1 MTASIDVF
9 RLASIF
15 IRYRLRSMRN
25 AFRAR
30 GRGRTTLFAVVVAVA
45 TGLAYVGLF
54 GQAFA
59 VIAKTVDMTG
69 QLAALALVITTVA
82 FGSLAARAASAEAV
96 RAGSPENEFL
106 LARPVSLSSLVAAR
120 GLADAVTDPVAGLFL
135 LPVLISAAVVWRIG
149 PIAWPMAI
157 VISMLLQVAISSL
170 AYAVQLAVVRYV
182 SGPRRRVVWTGLRMV
197 AALSLATVWMLGTYV
212 MRAPQALATG
222 VAAVASIVSL
232 SPATLAGAPLAALAR
247 GEPFL
252 AVVGLM
258 ALAASVGATLLMV
271 IVFARR
277 AGMAG
282 WEEAGAV
289 WAETTPVPPAHAR
302 LPTAATKDLRL
313 IVRDR
318 SQLLA
323 LIALPGIFIGV
334 QIFGAA
340 GWSWTTAN
348 LGRISCFAFSLAL
361 YMGTIGPLTHMQAER
376 RAFWILRTVPVP
388 LGRLLGA
395 KARAWALII
404 GGLAAAVFAVMS
416 LSVPHTSAAARLGAG
431 VLVTLGAAGISFI
444 AVAMASAGADLS
456 DDTNTAVGPATI
468 YSYLLVGGLFNLVLV
483 EDVVTCFAG
492 VALYGFAGWA
502 YWQAGVEQAGFC
514 LDAEMVRAP
523 RVRAADGA
531 TMLIVFAL
539 GVRALLGVGKMIA
552 DGGVPDVAAQRMM
565 LALQAGLLALIGAAA
580 VLYLRRR
587 PRAMA
592 SRRLLSSLL
601 LGAAA
606 GGCVG
611 ALLRAAAGPGVAL
624 PPEAIVSAAM
634 LVLVQELVL
643 RGVVQ
648 RAMQD
653 HYAGRA
659 ARTANVA
666 HVANVARVNWR
677 ERFGAAAVSFAAG
690 VVATALWLAP
700 TALRAPGSTA
710 FAALAALALIQA
722 VAAAVYAATGR
733 LASSIIAHAVIVGV
747 AAFA

>member
-1 MTASIDVF
+1 M
-9 RLASIF
+9 
-15 IRYRLRSMRN
+15 
-25 AFRAR
+25 
-30 GRGRTTLFAVVVAVA
+30 
-45 TGLAYVGLF
+45 
-54 GQAFA
+54 
-59 VIAKTVDMTG
+59 
-69 QLAALALVITTVA
+69 
-82 FGSLAARAASAEAV
+82 
-96 RAGSPENEFL
+96 
-106 LARPVSLSSLVAAR
+106 
-120 GLADAVTDPVAGLFL
+120 
-135 LPVLISAAVVWRIG
+135 
-149 PIAWPMAI
+149 
-157 VISMLLQVAISSL
+157 
-170 AYAVQLAVVRYV
+170 
-182 SGPRRRVVWTGLRMV
+182 
-197 AALSLATVWMLGTYV
+197 
-212 MRAPQALATG
+212 
-222 VAAVASIVSL
+222 
-232 SPATLAGAPLAALAR
+232 
-247 GEPFL
+247 
-252 AVVGLM
+252 
-258 ALAASVGATLLMV
+258 
-271 IVFARR
+271 
-277 AGMAG
+277 
-282 WEEAGAV
+282 
-289 WAETTPVPPAHAR
+289 
-302 LPTAATKDLRL
+302 
-313 IVRDR
+313 
-318 SQLLA
+318 
-323 LIALPGIFIGV
+323 
-334 QIFGAA
+334 
-340 GWSWTTAN
+340 
-348 LGRISCFAFSLAL
+348 
-361 YMGTIGPLTHMQAER
+361 
-376 RAFWILRTVPVP
+376 
-388 LGRLLGA
+388 
-395 KARAWALII
+395 
-404 GGLAAAVFAVMS
+404 
-416 LSVPHTSAAARLGAG
+416 
-431 VLVTLGAAGISFI
+431 
-444 AVAMASAGADLS
+444 
-456 DDTNTAVGPATI
+456 
-468 YSYLLVGGLFNLVLV
+468 LV